1 MMSGHIEMKDK
12 KLLKIAKDVIKLE
25 TASLKKLHSSI
36 GNSFE
41 KIIKTIVNCK
51 NGKVIVSGVGK
62 SGIIGRKWSATLS
75 STGTPSFFLDAS
87 SASHGDLGQVT
98 SNDIVILISLSGQS
112 EELKNIIQYSSRNKN
127 IKLIG
132 VTSKKDS
139 LLYRNADVSFLL
151 PSVKEAG
158 PGNFVPTS
166 STTVQIA
173 LGDAIAITCM
183 QYKKFGKID
192 FKKFHPSGALSIKL
206 KTVEDLMIYG
216 NKIPFINQDLSMKIA
231 LKTITSKGLGTL
243 VVRNNLKN
251 TIGIITDGDL
261 KRISNMNKD
270 FKNLKVKKVMKR
282 KPFSVDKNMLAV
294 EALSIMNNKKITSL
308 CAHQN
313 KNKNKTIGFIH
324 IHNILDA
331 NII

>member
-1 MMSGHIEMKDK
+1 MMSGHIKMKDK
-12 KLLKIAKDVIKLE
+12 KLLNIAKDVIKLE
-25 TASLKKLHSSI
+25 YTSLKKLHSSI

-51 NGKVIVSGVGK
+51 KGKIIISGVGK

-87 SASHGDLGQVT
+87 NASHGDLGQVT
-98 SNDIVILISLSGQS
+98 SNDILILISLSGQS
-112 EELKNIIQYSSRNKN
+112 EELKNIVQYSSRNKN

-132 VTSKKDS
+132 ITSKKDS
-139 LLYRNADVSFLL
+139 LLYKNSDVSFLL

-231 LKTITSKGLGTL
+231 LKTITRKGLGTL

-251 TIGIITDGDL
+251 TTGIITDGDL

-270 FKNLKVKKVMKR
+270 FKNLKIKKVMKR
-282 KPFSVDKNMLAV
+282 KPLSVDKNMLAV

-308 CAHQN
+308 CVHQN

-331 NII
+331 NIT